1 MLNERSKLILN
12 LLLEKRKVN
21 LEETAKLLGVTE
33 RTIRNDLAKIDGFL
47 TENNLT
53 NLKKET
59 MINYSIENEQSTTI
73 HRVLNK
79 IHADSEKQIDYWE
92 EPIYRLGFLYNKLFW
107 SEQRITIES
116 LEKELFVSRS
126 TINNDL
132 KKLKNMAKEM
142 SIDILF
148 EKNKGLYLLGKEEK
162 LRILY
167 FHFIDLFEQYNYD
180 LEISNDDEAAIL
192 TYWIRKV
199 EEELMIEI
207 SYSSFQRLIPIMK
220 TITGRIQQGK
230 KVTINSKNLNPKS
243 SYEMDIIDNNCVI
256 LEKYFNII
264 IPPSEVVFISKQI
277 YRSNLVKNEVVY
289 QGYQVNLDII
299 VNTCIKEISKLLKID
314 LTLDKEL
321 FKHLALHFQTTIT
334 KDDYDIAHLIT
345 KETFKDIKAV
355 HEQIYTVVKRV
366 MQDIG
371 RREHLPFNNEME
383 WLFITLHIVSS
394 IEKIKDRIAEE
405 LNVILICHM
414 GIGTSQFLKY
424 QLNHYFKFKP
434 RIVTKKIL
442 SEEANNADMIIST
455 IHLQDFNISYIQVT
469 PYVTEV
475 DIKNIQR
482 LENQIIEKKIT
493 FQEEGVWKGRSE
505 PMLKDLLTEETIETK
520 VHVNDWEEAIIYSGK
535 ILEKTGVIT
544 NEYTQEMVEAVKNFG
559 PYIVIAPRIALAH
572 ASSKDG
578 VHQIGMSLI
587 TLDEG
592 VEFGNKDNDPVR
604 IVICLAAI
612 DHHTHLKA
620 LSELVEE
627 LNNEEFVNM
636 LLHSDKE
643 EIVKVINQK

>member
-59 MINYSIENEQSTTI
+59 TINYSIENEQSTTL

-220 TITGRIQQGK
+220 TVTGRIQQGK

-277 YRSNLVKNEVVY
+277 YRSNLIKNEVVY

-299 VNTCIKEISKLLKID
+299 VNSCIKEISKLLKID

-355 HEQIYTVVKRV
+355 HEHIYTVVKRV

-405 LNVILICHM
+405 LNIILICHM

-442 SEEANNADMIIST
+442 SEEANKADMIIST
-455 IHLQDFNISYIQVT
+455 IHLQDFNIPYIQVT

-482 LENQIIEKKIT
+482 LEKQIIEEKIT

-520 VHVNDWEEAIIYSGK
+520 VSVNDWEEAIIYSGK

-544 NEYTQEMVEAVKNFG
+544 NEYTQAMVEAVKNFG

-627 LNNEEFVNM
+627 LNNKEFVNM
-636 LLHSDKE
+636 LLHSGKE